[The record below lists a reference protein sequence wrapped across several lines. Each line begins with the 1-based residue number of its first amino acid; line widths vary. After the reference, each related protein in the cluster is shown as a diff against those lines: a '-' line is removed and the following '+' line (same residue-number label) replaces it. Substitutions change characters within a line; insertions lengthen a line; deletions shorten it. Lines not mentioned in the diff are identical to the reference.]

1 MVAMTNIDQNERIG
15 IINQILHLVE
25 LNQEDPKRIEQAV
38 KLSFEV
44 ALARREMANMI
55 ELSSSPLHA
64 ISLATKTRNMLD
76 VANEIL
82 EDYHIKVTVDDL
94 ECVTFATLKS
104 YFGMNASAVIALQE
118 KGMLDIQE
126 HEARNKRLREE
137 QEAMHVDEMK
147 ELLRD
152 IFGEGG
158 HDE

>member
-1 MVAMTNIDQNERIG
+1 MTSINHNERIG

-25 LNQEDPKRIEQAV
+25 LNQEDPERIEQAV

-44 ALARREMANMI
+44 ALGHREMANMI

-64 ISLATKTRNMLD
+64 ISLATKARNMLD

-94 ECVTFATLKS
+94 QCVTFTTMRS
-104 YFGMNASAVIALQE
+104 YFDMNVSAIIALQE

-126 HEARNKRLREE
+126 HEERNKRLRAEN
-137 QEAMHVDEMK
+137 EAMHEDEMK
-147 ELLRD
+147 AILRD
-152 IFGEGG
+152 IFGEGE